1 MDAKK
6 IEKQLLDFAEKL
18 GDEELVEELMEIK
31 TTNPTPKQRTS
42 ETALFA
48 PDSYYLDTELIR
60 VRLKECKL
68 TLKQLHEKVGVTYRT
83 VMRWLAN
90 AEFPKDQNLMQ
101 LAEVLQL
108 EPHQLVRVNYSGQST
123 LLNESL
129 RFTQRSLENLIT
141 EILEDEKM
149 PKDKKVDALVKY
161 HNALIKL
168 KAANTAQRRTQHTPN
183 LDAF

>member
-18 GDEELVEELMEIK
+18 GGTEFVEELMATK
-31 TTNPTPKQRTS
+31 TTNPTPKQSTS
-42 ETALFA
+42 KTTLF
-48 PDSYYLDTELIR
+48 DSGSYYLDSELIR

-68 TLKQLHEKVGVTYRT
+68 TLKQLHEKVGVSYRT
-83 VMRWLAN
+83 VMRWLAKD
-90 AEFPKDQNLMQ
+90 EFPKDKNFMQ

-108 EPHQLVRVNYSGQST
+108 EPHQLVRRNYTGQST
-123 LLNESL
+123 LLDESL
-129 RFTQRSLENLIT
+129 RFTQRSLESLVT
-141 EILEDEKM
+141 EILDDEKM

-168 KAANTAQRRTQHTPN
+168 KSS
-183 LDAF
+183 